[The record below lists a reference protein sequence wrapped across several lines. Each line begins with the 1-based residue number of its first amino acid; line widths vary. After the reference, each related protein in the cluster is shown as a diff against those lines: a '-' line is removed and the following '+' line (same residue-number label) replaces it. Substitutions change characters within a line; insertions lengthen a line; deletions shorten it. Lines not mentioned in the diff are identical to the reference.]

1 MSGAEVGVG
10 IGAIVVSLAGLG
22 ISCCI
27 HRDEQKRLNK
37 IIKQQTDEQQLEQ
50 RQLNEQNKQLEEL
63 KQIDNDI
70 KK

>member
-37 IIKQQTDEQQLEQ
+37 LIKQQDENQQIEEQQLKEQ
-50 RQLNEQNKQLEEL
+50 TQQLEEL
-63 KQIDNDI
+63 KQIKNN
-70 KK
+70 K